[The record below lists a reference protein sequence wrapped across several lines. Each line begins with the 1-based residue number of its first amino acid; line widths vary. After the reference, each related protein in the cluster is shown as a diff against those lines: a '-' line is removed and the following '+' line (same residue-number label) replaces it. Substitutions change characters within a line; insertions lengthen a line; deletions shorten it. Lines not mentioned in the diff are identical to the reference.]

1 MKLLVIMVVT
11 VAFLVLKTW
20 SPVTLTPPQAGILSL
35 LVQRS
40 KLRLRAVSGGGSQT
54 GTLAQDLALLPPLS
68 PLNLLSGP
76 ALQASASRQ
85 TCPSV
90 PMALGAV
97 PSSPR
102 EWLTCNLSLERVF

>member
-1 MKLLVIMVVT
+1 MVVA

-40 KLRLRAVSGGGSQT
+40 KLRAVSGGGSQT

-68 PLNLLSGP
+68 PLSLLSGP

-90 PMALGAV
+90 PMALGAI